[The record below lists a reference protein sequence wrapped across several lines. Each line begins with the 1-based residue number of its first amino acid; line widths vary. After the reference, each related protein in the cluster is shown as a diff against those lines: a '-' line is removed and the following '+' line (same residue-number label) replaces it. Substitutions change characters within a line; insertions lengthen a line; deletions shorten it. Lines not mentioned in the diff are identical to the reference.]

1 MVFTL
6 LAREVWAALKWCY
19 LDGGPS
25 LFDVVHL
32 AVEKQLV
39 F

>member
-25 LFDVVHL
+25 LFDVVL
-32 AVEKQLV
+32 LVGEK
-39 F
+39 